1 MIGDDDDKKVC
12 SDCSRRN
19 CTCPRKSVSD
29 SGFDEHMSDEN
40 VSDDKGDSGDD
51 DRRHEDKDNEANAVV
66 ENFRAF
72 FTTINSPPAKTLPIP
87 QWTGTNNE
95 NNPPSLSLGSRVIHI
110 NQRAWTNSMRHD
122 TDEARFGA
130 STSVYSMQN
139 INPQITIHSNQP
151 PSNKTTI
158 ANGNVTTGRDSTTV
172 AEFFK
177 HFAYSG
183 SQSNS
188 YQTAPVAS
196 GSNVNTK
203 FNLFY

>member
-1 MIGDDDDKKVC
+1 MIGDDDDKKLC

-29 SGFDEHMSDEN
+29 SGFDEHMSDDN

-51 DRRHEDKDNEANAVV
+51 DRRYEDKEANAVV
-66 ENFRAF
+66 ENFRTF
-72 FTTINSPPAKTLPIP
+72 FTKINSPPAKTLPIP
-87 QWTGTNNE
+87 QWAGTNNE
-95 NNPPSLSLGSRVIHI
+95 ENPRSLSLGSRVIHV
-110 NQRAWTNSMRHD
+110 NQLAWTNSMRDD

-139 INPQITIHSNQP
+139 INPQITKNSNQP
-151 PSNKTTI
+151 PSNMATI
-158 ANGNVTTGRDSTTV
+158 GNGNATSRDSTTV

-203 FNLFY
+203 FNPFY

>member
-1 MIGDDDDKKVC
+1 MIGDDDDKTLC

-29 SGFDEHMSDEN
+29 SGFDERMGDDN

-51 DRRHEDKDNEANAVV
+51 DRRYEDKDNEANAVV
-66 ENFRAF
+66 ENFRTF
-72 FTTINSPPAKTLPIP
+72 FTKINSPPAKTLPIP
-87 QWTGTNNE
+87 QWTGTNSEDNH
-95 NNPPSLSLGSRVIHI
+95 PSLSLGSRVIHV
-110 NQRAWTNSMRHD
+110 NQLAWTNLRDDSE
-122 TDEARFGA
+122 EARFGA
-130 STSVYSMQN
+130 STSVYSMLN
-139 INPQITIHSNQP
+139 RNPQINKNSNQP
-151 PSNKTTI
+151 PSNRTTI
-158 ANGNVTTGRDSTTV
+158 ANGIVTTGRDSTTV
-172 AEFFK
+172 ADFFK

-203 FNLFY
+203 FNSFY